1 MRHAGPHAGRPA
13 AIRNP
18 MDRRLPRQARVR
30 VRAEFDRVFG
40 EGRRTGTPLLAL
52 HMHRDGLPA
61 RLGLAVSRKVDR
73 RAVGRN
79 RIKRALREEFRAL
92 RARLPAAA
100 YVIVARAPAATAS
113 RAELRAAFHDAL
125 RRAGALPAPD
135 LTGTMPAAFPV
146 PDPTPRPAGE

>member
-1 MRHAGPHAGRPA
+1 MPPGGLQPGRPA
-13 AIRNP
+13 AIRTA

-30 VRAEFDRVFG
+30 VRADFDRVFG

-52 HMHRDGLPA
+52 HLLRDGQPA

-92 RARLPAAA
+92 RAALPAAA
-100 YVIVARAPAATAS
+100 YVVVARPAAATAS
-113 RAELRAAFHDAL
+113 RTALREAFHDAL
-125 RRAGALPAPD
+125 RRAGALPAPEA
-135 LTGTMPAAFPV
+135 GVTMPAASPPTV
-146 PDPTPRPAGE
+146 PTPRPSGE

>member
-1 MRHAGPHAGRPA
+1 MLAGGPNAGRPIV
-13 AIRNP
+13 IRPP

-40 EGRRTGTPLLAL
+40 DGRRTGTPLLAL
-52 HMHRDGLPA
+52 HLLRDGQPA

-92 RARLPAAA
+92 RAQLPPAAYVLVARPAAA
-100 YVIVARAPAATAS
+100 AAS
-113 RAELRAAFHDAL
+113 RAALRRAFHDAL
-125 RRAGALPAPD
+125 RRAGALPPPD
-135 LTGTMPAAFPV
+135 PAGTMPAASPH
-146 PDPTPRPAGE
+146 PATAPPPRGE